1 MRKLLLLLM
10 ALVLPMV
17 ACASSELISGQCG
30 ENATFVLDRYGTL
43 TISGT
48 GAMSGKKPW
57 TSYSTCLTRVIV
69 EEGITTI
76 NSTAFYG
83 CSAISYVSLPSTLTA
98 IGSLA
103 FERGLKYGATIVCS
117 AVAPPT
123 VGEECFDEFRFSGV
137 TLYVPETALETY
149 KTTSPWSQ
157 FSKILTFQPV
167 LLAGSCGENVSFVLG
182 IDGTL
187 TISGTG
193 AMSDFTENAQPW
205 KDFRSQITNVVV
217 AEGVTSIGEYALY
230 GCHCLSLT
238 IGSTV
243 TSIGSHAFY
252 NCQQLCT
259 ITCEATDLTST
270 GYNIFRNVPQDN
282 IVLYVPASLLETYK
296 AASWCYGF
304 FRIISIEEPD
314 VIAGYCGDPLAYE
327 LSTDGT
333 LYIHGATS
341 SYDYTLET
349 QPWADYRDQI
359 KRIEI
364 SSHVYSLGAN
374 LFNSCTALET
384 VVCHATSVPRTGTG
398 TFENVPLSSATL
410 YVPSSAL
417 DNYKADEVWNDFG
430 TIWPIGYKPSTSFQ
444 GAKRVF
450 GESLLQSYY
459 DGSKTFMFHYD
470 DNGYVTQVD
479 CEKSGKKTS
488 YTITYGDEILAY
500 SGTSLIGTA
509 SLNDRGFIS
518 RMNSSEGSVEFKYNE
533 DDQIVEVDYG
543 NGDVVY
549 LTYTNGNVTQVTNN
563 NKVINFYYE
572 TETQGKIKNTGQI
585 MEFERIF
592 GLDFDDIEPYYFA
605 GAFGKATTHLPLS
618 SSMGESIVKITW
630 TLDSQGRA
638 TKAVNTDGKTLRW
651 DWGEGGDTPSTAFQ
665 GAKRVFGDN
674 LLQTRSDGRLYTYT
688 YDDNGFLTNIER
700 KTSEGSVDKVFNVT
714 YGDQITFTYSSSTYV
729 ITLNERGFVKSCD
742 YLNDNEHVEFR
753 YNDDDQLIYVDWD
766 GHVTNI
772 TYTDGNI
779 TRVVDGGNV
788 YDFSYETAT
797 QGKIE
802 NKAYIMELDG
812 IYQVDLDYFSL
823 LYYGGFLGKATTH
836 LPLSLTTSGMTI
848 SCTWTLDSKGYG
860 VHVDG
865 GDKGSLSWSWAD
877 GGEPTP
883 GPDPEPS
890 VLLSGEC
897 GENLHYELSSDYVLT
912 ITGYGDMYDYNG
924 NIPWGD
930 YALEPRRVV
939 LPDGLTKIGNAAF
952 AYCSKLTS
960 ITIPNGVKSIGNSSF
975 ASTSIT
981 SLVLPNSVTSIGAW
995 AFASC
1000 AKLESVTLGTNLKTI
1015 SDDAFFNCTSLKALT
1030 IPSSVTEI
1038 SYWGIISGCSALESI
1053 KVEAGNTV
1061 YDSRNNCDAIIET
1074 ASNTLIAGCQNTL
1087 IPNDVTS
1094 IRYGAFNGQTN
1105 LTSIVIPANVKD
1117 IESRV
1122 FAKCTNLKT
1131 VTCMAESLPTMGTSV
1146 FDEVPL
1152 ASATL
1157 YVPESALEAYK
1168 AADLWKDFGTI
1179 LPIGDTPTPGPDPEP
1194 TALLTGKCGDN
1205 VNFVLSSDYVL
1216 KLSGTGPMYDYQVSS
1231 QPWNLYNAQIVT
1243 IEIGEGITGIG
1254 ENAFYGCKEVSTITV
1269 PMSVTTVGSNA
1280 FYGCLLRSVVALQT
1294 DPQNYHSAFSNLTY
1308 IHALLYVPQSTY
1320 WDYVYIGEWGTFVHI
1335 KEYATTAQT
1344 RRAYMLADKT
1354 GTIYTVFNDDSGA
1367 LEDVDVEDGISED
1380 QLANNWVVE
1389 AYGTRQSLLNLGAD
1403 KYARIDEN
1411 GQMSL
1416 SDTPQAM
1423 DIVLKNGVADIN
1435 GRQMMLI
1442 LNKDELVT
1450 KVVNARYAVPT
1461 SEVDG
1466 DAMYDL
1472 SGRRLTKMPSS
1483 GVYIKS
1489 GHKYIVK

>member
-1 MRKLLLLLM
+1 MRKTLFFLV

-17 ACASSELISGQCG
+17 ASASSEIISGQCG
-30 ENATFVLDRYGTL
+30 DNATYVLDRYGTL

-69 EEGITTI
+69 EEGITSI
-76 NSTAFYG
+76 NSSAFYG
-83 CSAISYVSLPSTLTA
+83 CSAISYVSLPSTLTT
-98 IGSLA
+98 IGSYA
-103 FERGLKYGATIVCS
+103 FERGLKYGAAIVCS

-123 VGEECFDEFRFSGV
+123 VGEDWIDARFSGV
-137 TLYVPETALETY
+137 TLYVPETALEIY
-149 KTTSPWSQ
+149 KTTSPWNQ
-157 FSKILTFQPV
+157 FSKILTFQPSV
-167 LLAGSCGENVSFVLG
+167 GLLAGSCGENVSFVLG

-193 AMSDFTENAQPW
+193 WMSGYTSEDTQPW
-205 KDFRSQITNVVV
+205 KDFRSFISNVVIGD
-217 AEGVTSIGEYALY
+217 GVTNIGYNAFY
-230 GCHCLSLT
+230 GCHCLSVT
-238 IGSTV
+238 IGSAV
-243 TSIGSHAFY
+243 TGIDSRAFY
-252 NCQQLCT
+252 NCQQLCS
-259 ITCEATDLTST
+259 ITCKATDLSSM
-270 GYNIFRNVPQDN
+270 GSDIFRNVPKDN

-304 FRIISIEEPD
+304 FRIIPIGEPD
-314 VIAGYCGDPLAYE
+314 VIAGYCGYPLAYE

-341 SYDYTLET
+341 SYDYTLAT
-349 QPWADYRDQI
+349 QPWAGYRDQI

-374 LFNSCTALET
+374 LFNGCSALKT
-384 VVCHATSVPRTGTG
+384 VVCHATSVLRTGTG

-430 TIWPIGYKPSTSFQ
+430 TIWPIGYTPSTSFQ

-459 DGSKTFMFHYD
+459 DGSKTFVFHYD

-518 RMNSSEGSVEFKYNE
+518 RMNSSEGAVEFKYNE

-572 TETQGKIKNTGQI
+572 TETQGKIENTAQI

-592 GLDFDDIEPYYFA
+592 GIDMDDIEPFYFA
-605 GAFGKATTHLPLS
+605 GALGKATTHLPLS
-618 SSMGESIVKITW
+618 SSTGESTVKVTW
-630 TLDSQGRA
+630 TFDSQGRA
-638 TKAVNTDGKTLRW
+638 SKAVNTDGKTLRW
-651 DWGEGGDTPSTAFQ
+651 DWGEGGDAPSTSFQ
-665 GAKRVFGDN
+665 GAKHVFGDN
-674 LLQTRSDGRLYTYT
+674 LLQTLSDGRLHTYT
-688 YDDNGFLTNIER
+688 YDDNGFLTSIER

-714 YGDQITFTYSSSTYV
+714 YGDQITFTYSSSKYV
-729 ITLNERGFVKSCD
+729 ITLNERGFVASCD
-742 YLNDNEHVEFR
+742 YLNDNEHAEFR

-802 NKAYIMELDG
+802 NKAHIMEFDG
-812 IYQVDLDYFSL
+812 IYQVDLDYFGL
-823 LYYGGFLGKATTH
+823 LYYGGFLGKATSH
-836 LPLSLTTSGMTI
+836 LPLSVTTSGMTVPL
-848 SCTWTLDSKGYG
+848 TWTLDSKGYG

-865 GDKGSLSWSWAD
+865 GDKGSLSWTWAD

-883 GPDPEPS
+883 GS
-890 VLLSGEC
+890 
-897 GENLHYELSSDYVLT
+897 
-912 ITGYGDMYDYNG
+912 
-924 NIPWGD
+924 
-930 YALEPRRVV
+930 
-939 LPDGLTKIGNAAF
+939 
-952 AYCSKLTS
+952 
-960 ITIPNGVKSIGNSSF
+960 
-975 ASTSIT
+975 
-981 SLVLPNSVTSIGAW
+981 
-995 AFASC
+995 
-1000 AKLESVTLGTNLKTI
+1000 
-1015 SDDAFFNCTSLKALT
+1015 
-1030 IPSSVTEI
+1030 
-1038 SYWGIISGCSALESI
+1038 
-1053 KVEAGNTV
+1053 
-1061 YDSRNNCDAIIET
+1061 
-1074 ASNTLIAGCQNTL
+1074 
-1087 IPNDVTS
+1087 
-1094 IRYGAFNGQTN
+1094 
-1105 LTSIVIPANVKD
+1105 
-1117 IESRV
+1117 
-1122 FAKCTNLKT
+1122 
-1131 VTCMAESLPTMGTSV
+1131 
-1146 FDEVPL
+1146 
-1152 ASATL
+1152 
-1157 YVPESALEAYK
+1157 
-1168 AADLWKDFGTI
+1168 
-1179 LPIGDTPTPGPDPEP
+1179 DPEP

-1254 ENAFYGCKEVSTITV
+1254 ENAFYGCKEVSTMTL
-1269 PMSVTTVGSNA
+1269 PLSVTAVGTNA
-1280 FYGCLLRSVVALQT
+1280 FYGCLLRSVVAQQT

-1308 IHALLYVPQSTY
+1308 IHALLYVPQNTY

-1335 KEYATTAQT
+1335 KEYATTAQA

-1367 LEDVDVEDGISED
+1367 LEDVDVEDSICTD
-1380 QLANNWVVE
+1380 QLANNWVLE
-1389 AYGTRQSLLNLGAD
+1389 ACGTRQALLNLGAD

-1416 SDTPQAM
+1416 SDTPQPM
-1423 DIVLKNGVADIN
+1423 DIVIKNGVADIY
-1435 GRQMMLI
+1435 GRQIMLI
-1442 LNKDELVT
+1442 INEDELVT
-1450 KVVNARYAVPT
+1450 KVVNARYAVP
-1461 SEVDG
+1461 SSAVDG
-1466 DAMYDL
+1466 DALYDL
-1472 SGRRLTKMPSS
+1472 SGRRLTKKPSS

>member
-1 MRKLLLLLM
+1 MRKTLFFLV

-17 ACASSELISGQCG
+17 ACASSELVSGQCG

-69 EEGITTI
+69 EEGITSI
-76 NSTAFYG
+76 NSSAFYG
-83 CSAISYVSLPSTLTA
+83 CSAISYVSLPSTLTT
-98 IGSLA
+98 IGSYA
-103 FERGLKYGATIVCS
+103 FERGLKYGAAIVCS

-123 VGEECFDEFRFSGV
+123 VGEDWIDASRFSGV

-149 KTTSPWSQ
+149 KTTSPWNQ
-157 FSKILTFQPV
+157 FSKILTFQPSV
-167 LLAGSCGENVSFVLG
+167 GLLAGSCGENVSFVLG

-193 AMSDFTENAQPW
+193 WMSGYTSEDTQPW
-205 KDFRSQITNVVV
+205 KDFRSFISNVVIGD
-217 AEGVTSIGEYALY
+217 GVTNIGYNAFY
-230 GCHCLSLT
+230 GCHCLSVT
-238 IGSTV
+238 IGSAV
-243 TSIGSHAFY
+243 TGIDSRAFY
-252 NCQQLCT
+252 NCQQLCS
-259 ITCEATDLTST
+259 ITCKATDLSSM
-270 GYNIFRNVPQDN
+270 GSDIFRNVPQDN

-304 FRIISIEEPD
+304 FRIIPIGEPD

-341 SYDYTLET
+341 SYDYTLAT

-374 LFNSCTALET
+374 LFNGCSALKT
-384 VVCHATSVPRTGTG
+384 VVCHATSVLRTGTG

-430 TIWPIGYKPSTSFQ
+430 TIWPIGYTPSTSFQ

-459 DGSKTFMFHYD
+459 DGSKTFVFHYD

-518 RMNSSEGSVEFKYNE
+518 RMNSSEGAVEFKYND

-543 NGDVVY
+543 NGDVAY

-572 TETQGKIKNTGQI
+572 TETQGKIENTGQI

-630 TLDSQGRA
+630 ALDSQGRA

-665 GAKRVFGDN
+665 GAKHVFGDN

-802 NKAYIMELDG
+802 NKAHIMEFDG
-812 IYQVDLDYFSL
+812 IYQIDLDYFSL

-836 LPLSLTTSGMTI
+836 LPLSVTTSGMTI

-883 GPDPEPS
+883 GPDPEP
-890 VLLSGEC
+890 
-897 GENLHYELSSDYVLT
+897 
-912 ITGYGDMYDYNG
+912 
-924 NIPWGD
+924 
-930 YALEPRRVV
+930 
-939 LPDGLTKIGNAAF
+939 
-952 AYCSKLTS
+952 
-960 ITIPNGVKSIGNSSF
+960 
-975 ASTSIT
+975 
-981 SLVLPNSVTSIGAW
+981 
-995 AFASC
+995 
-1000 AKLESVTLGTNLKTI
+1000 
-1015 SDDAFFNCTSLKALT
+1015 
-1030 IPSSVTEI
+1030 
-1038 SYWGIISGCSALESI
+1038 
-1053 KVEAGNTV
+1053 
-1061 YDSRNNCDAIIET
+1061 
-1074 ASNTLIAGCQNTL
+1074 
-1087 IPNDVTS
+1087 
-1094 IRYGAFNGQTN
+1094 
-1105 LTSIVIPANVKD
+1105 
-1117 IESRV
+1117 
-1122 FAKCTNLKT
+1122 
-1131 VTCMAESLPTMGTSV
+1131 
-1146 FDEVPL
+1146 
-1152 ASATL
+1152 
-1157 YVPESALEAYK
+1157 
-1168 AADLWKDFGTI
+1168 
-1179 LPIGDTPTPGPDPEP
+1179 

-1216 KLSGTGPMYDYQVSS
+1216 KLNEQGLKLADNCVRTWFFVQDIDRNYSGVVKARNEVFKTRLQGGLHDDPPIERNSS
-1231 QPWNLYNAQIVT
+1231 GHQ
-1243 IEIGEGITGIG
+1243 
-1254 ENAFYGCKEVSTITV
+1254 
-1269 PMSVTTVGSNA
+1269 
-1280 FYGCLLRSVVALQT
+1280 CLLRVSAPLCRRPTDGSPELSLRLLQHHLYSR
-1294 DPQNYHSAFSNLTY
+1294 PPLCASKHVLGLCLHRRVGHLCAYQGIRHHSSSPSR
-1308 IHALLYVPQSTY
+1308 IHV
-1320 WDYVYIGEWGTFVHI
+1320 
-1335 KEYATTAQT
+1335 
-1344 RRAYMLADKT
+1344 
-1354 GTIYTVFNDDSGA
+1354 
-1367 LEDVDVEDGISED
+1367 
-1380 QLANNWVVE
+1380 
-1389 AYGTRQSLLNLGAD
+1389 
-1403 KYARIDEN
+1403 
-1411 GQMSL
+1411 
-1416 SDTPQAM
+1416 
-1423 DIVLKNGVADIN
+1423 
-1435 GRQMMLI
+1435 GR
-1442 LNKDELVT
+1442 
-1450 KVVNARYAVPT
+1450 
-1461 SEVDG
+1461 
-1466 DAMYDL
+1466 
-1472 SGRRLTKMPSS
+1472 
-1483 GVYIKS
+1483 
-1489 GHKYIVK
+1489 

>member
-1 MRKLLLLLM
+1 MRKTLFFLV

-17 ACASSELISGQCG
+17 ASASSEIISGQCG
-30 ENATFVLDRYGTL
+30 DNATYVLDRYGTL

-69 EEGITTI
+69 EEGITSI
-76 NSTAFYG
+76 NSSAFYG
-83 CSAISYVSLPSTLTA
+83 CSAISYVSLPSTLTT
-98 IGSLA
+98 IGSYA
-103 FERGLKYGATIVCS
+103 FERGLKYGAAIVCS

-123 VGEECFDEFRFSGV
+123 VGEDWIDARFSGV

-149 KTTSPWSQ
+149 KTTSPWNQ
-157 FSKILTFQPV
+157 FSKILTFQPSV
-167 LLAGSCGENVSFVLG
+167 GLLAGSCGENVSFVLG

-193 AMSDFTENAQPW
+193 WMSGYTSEDTQPW
-205 KDFRSQITNVVV
+205 KDFRSFISNVVIGD
-217 AEGVTSIGEYALY
+217 GVTNIGYNAFY
-230 GCHCLSLT
+230 GCHCLSVT
-238 IGSTV
+238 IGSAV
-243 TSIGSHAFY
+243 TGIESRAFY
-252 NCQQLCT
+252 NCQQLCS
-259 ITCEATDLTST
+259 ITCKATDLSSM
-270 GYNIFRNVPQDN
+270 GSDIFRNVPKDN
-282 IVLYVPASLLETYK
+282 IVLYVPAALIEN
-296 AASWCYGF
+296 AASWWSGL
-304 FRIISIEEPD
+304 FRIKAIEQPD
-314 VIAGYCGDPLAYE
+314 VIAGLCGEALAYE
-327 LSTDGT
+327 LSSEGT

-349 QPWADYRDQI
+349 QPWADYRGQI
-359 KRIEI
+359 KRIEL
-364 SSHVYSLGAN
+364 SSHVYSLGAH
-374 LFNSCTALET
+374 LFNSCTALKT
-384 VVCHATSVPRTGTG
+384 VVCHATSVLRTGTG

-430 TIWPIGYKPSTSFQ
+430 TIWPIGYKPSTPFQ

-459 DGSKTFMFHYD
+459 DGSKTFVFHYD

-518 RMNSSEGSVEFKYNE
+518 RMNSSEGAVEFKYND

-572 TETQGKIKNTGQI
+572 TETQGKIENTGQI

-665 GAKRVFGDN
+665 GAKHVFGDN

-802 NKAYIMELDG
+802 NKAHIMEFDG
-812 IYQVDLDYFSL
+812 IYQIDLDYFSL

-836 LPLSLTTSGMTI
+836 LPLSVTTSGMTI

-865 GDKGSLSWSWAD
+865 GDKGSLSWTWAD
-877 GGEPTP
+877 GGE
-883 GPDPEPS
+883 
-890 VLLSGEC
+890 
-897 GENLHYELSSDYVLT
+897 
-912 ITGYGDMYDYNG
+912 
-924 NIPWGD
+924 
-930 YALEPRRVV
+930 
-939 LPDGLTKIGNAAF
+939 
-952 AYCSKLTS
+952 
-960 ITIPNGVKSIGNSSF
+960 
-975 ASTSIT
+975 
-981 SLVLPNSVTSIGAW
+981 
-995 AFASC
+995 
-1000 AKLESVTLGTNLKTI
+1000 
-1015 SDDAFFNCTSLKALT
+1015 
-1030 IPSSVTEI
+1030 
-1038 SYWGIISGCSALESI
+1038 
-1053 KVEAGNTV
+1053 
-1061 YDSRNNCDAIIET
+1061 
-1074 ASNTLIAGCQNTL
+1074 
-1087 IPNDVTS
+1087 
-1094 IRYGAFNGQTN
+1094 
-1105 LTSIVIPANVKD
+1105 
-1117 IESRV
+1117 
-1122 FAKCTNLKT
+1122 
-1131 VTCMAESLPTMGTSV
+1131 
-1146 FDEVPL
+1146 
-1152 ASATL
+1152 
-1157 YVPESALEAYK
+1157 
-1168 AADLWKDFGTI
+1168 
-1179 LPIGDTPTPGPDPEP
+1179 PTPGPDPEP

-1254 ENAFYGCKEVSTITV
+1254 ENAFYGCKEVSTMTL
-1269 PMSVTTVGSNA
+1269 PLSVTAVGTNA
-1280 FYGCLLRSVVALQT
+1280 FYGCLLRSVVAQQT
-1294 DPQNYHSAFSNLTY
+1294 DPQNYHSAFSNITY
-1308 IHALLYVPQSTY
+1308 IHALLYVPQNTY

-1335 KEYATTAQT
+1335 KEYATTAQA

-1367 LEDVDVEDGISED
+1367 LEDVDVEDSISTD
-1380 QLANNWVVE
+1380 QLANNWVLE
-1389 AYGTRQSLLNLGAD
+1389 ACGTRQALLNLGAD

-1411 GQMSL
+1411 GQITL
-1416 SDTPQAM
+1416 CDTPQPM
-1423 DIVLKNGVADIN
+1423 DIVIKNGVADIN
-1435 GRQMMLI
+1435 GRQIMLI
-1442 LNKDELVT
+1442 INEDELVT
-1450 KVVNARYAVPT
+1450 KVVNARYAVP
-1461 SEVDG
+1461 SSAVDG
-1466 DAMYDL
+1466 DALYDL
-1472 SGRRLTKMPSS
+1472 SGRRLTKKPSS